1 MYNRLSLS
9 LRYTSIC
16 SQITFKITEHWALNK
31 IMIFIDFHMLFDL
44 TRFINKLLFSIL
56 LLLPLI
62 LSLIQCRLSTQGFFI
77 HIELLY
83 YCIHL
88 LCSALDPFW
97 VGFKTCFSCHHRHFG
112 VFLSHVIKC
121 FSLFSR
127 WYHYALLNG
136 ILLCLFIPLKWPLPD
151 CGWLTSME
159 PARTL
164 TRL

>member
-62 LSLIQCRLSTQGFFI
+62 LSLSQCRLSTQGFFI

-88 LCSALDPFW
+88 LGSTLDPFW
-97 VGFKTCFSCHHRHFG
+97 AGFKTCPSCHHRHFG

-121 FSLFSR
+121 FSLFSW

-136 ILLCLFIPLKWPLPD
+136 ILLRLLVPLEWLLSN

-159 PARTL
+159 PARTS

>member
-1 MYNRLSLS
+1 MYDRLSLFLS
-9 LRYTSIC
+9 YTSIC
-16 SQITFKITEHWALNK
+16 SQITVEITEHWALNR
-31 IMIFIDFHMLFDL
+31 ILIFIDFHMLFDL
-44 TRFINKLLFSIL
+44 TRFINKLLFCILFL
-56 LLLPLI
+56 LLLI

-88 LCSALDPFW
+88 LCSTLDPFW
-97 VGFKTCFSCHHRHFG
+97 AGFKTCFSCHHRHFG
-112 VFLSHVIKC
+112 VLLSHVIKS

-127 WYHYALLNG
+127 WYHYALLYG
-136 ILLCLFIPLKWPLPD
+136 ILLRLFIPLKWPLPD

-159 PARTL
+159 PARTS